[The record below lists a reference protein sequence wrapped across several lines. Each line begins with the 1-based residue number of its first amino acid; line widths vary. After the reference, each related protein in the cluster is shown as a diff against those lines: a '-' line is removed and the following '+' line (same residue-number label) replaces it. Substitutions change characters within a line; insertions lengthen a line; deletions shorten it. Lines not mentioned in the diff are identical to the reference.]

1 MNKTQEHNK
10 AHISTTIKLVLP
22 FTSNGGRENG
32 KESILSGNRCQYDHK
47 GDQRTDGK
55 MT

>member
-1 MNKTQEHNK
+1 M
-10 AHISTTIKLVLP
+10 IKLVWP
-22 FTSNGGRENG
+22 FTSNVRRVNG
-32 KESILSGNRCQYDHK
+32 KKNSVSGNRCQYNHK